1 MRGWTGTNNI
11 QFQSEML
18 ATMGFDEA
26 LRTNTETAGHCRIA
40 EDRVTEHLSCRFQE
54 FSRAVPAAASGGS
67 DGRGHDRPGQTA
79 HPEGLSFPGC
89 RDLEGFAS

>member
-18 ATMGFDEA
+18 AIMGFDEA

-40 EDRVTEHLSCRFQE
+40 EDRVPEHLSPGKYRC
-54 FSRAVPAAASGGS
+54 GS
-67 DGRGHDRPGQTA
+67 EGQA
-79 HPEGLSFPGC
+79 LSLELISNQ
-89 RDLEGFAS
+89 RD